1 MNQERIQKLEA
12 LLDRIRRNGSARR
25 SRSATTAEPIAL
37 EALPATAAAQAA
49 APPPAPAAA
58 KPATPAAPPVTFA
71 TTPPAHVDAVRASA
85 TPPGPP
91 VAPPPV
97 ATPSWRP
104 EPGSAVQAR
113 PTTVPPMELSEDDLI
128 DVTTLPPGP
137 EPDDAEAEPV
147 LAVSAEEE
155 EEQPPASSRRSRG
168 PATLDE
174 VMANASSA
182 DSEREIPVKT
192 PPPESG
198 PQEAL
203 PATGLEAPRLP
214 DIENLEADLS
224 GPPSMGPT
232 AEQLG
237 ETIELEAPR
246 GPELEIDITVS
257 ESDADVPAPA
267 EELEVTLPRASLQS
281 GLYDVSIAA
290 PPSIDVP
297 APEVHV
303 AVTVPA
309 VASSPESPERVARPA
324 LGATDVAEVRFGTRA
339 AEKSFL
345 ELLDSSLG
353 L

>member
-1 MNQERIQKLEA
+1 
-12 LLDRIRRNGSARR
+12 
-25 SRSATTAEPIAL
+25 
-37 EALPATAAAQAA
+37 
-49 APPPAPAAA
+49 
-58 KPATPAAPPVTFA
+58 
-71 TTPPAHVDAVRASA
+71 
-85 TPPGPP
+85 
-91 VAPPPV
+91 
-97 ATPSWRP
+97 
-104 EPGSAVQAR
+104 
-113 PTTVPPMELSEDDLI
+113 MELSEDDLI
-128 DVTTLPPGP
+128 DVTTMPPGP
-137 EPDDAEAEPV
+137 DPDSAEAEPLV
-147 LAVSAEEE
+147 AMGAEPEAE
-155 EEQPPASSRRSRG
+155 PDEEQPPASSRRSRG

-174 VMANASSA
+174 VMANASPA
-182 DSEREIPVKT
+182 ESEREIPVKT

-203 PATGLEAPRLP
+203 PPTGLEAPRLP
-214 DIENLEADLS
+214 DVEDLEADLS

-237 ETIELEAPR
+237 ETIELDAPR

-257 ESDADVPAPA
+257 EEEPDVPAPA

-297 APEVHV
+297 EREVHV

-309 VASSPESPERVARPA
+309 VASSPESPEGPERLARPA

-345 ELLDSSLG
+345 ELLDASLG

>member
-1 MNQERIQKLEA
+1 
-12 LLDRIRRNGSARR
+12 
-25 SRSATTAEPIAL
+25 
-37 EALPATAAAQAA
+37 
-49 APPPAPAAA
+49 
-58 KPATPAAPPVTFA
+58 
-71 TTPPAHVDAVRASA
+71 
-85 TPPGPP
+85 
-91 VAPPPV
+91 
-97 ATPSWRP
+97 
-104 EPGSAVQAR
+104 
-113 PTTVPPMELSEDDLI
+113 MELSEDDLI
-128 DVTTLPPGP
+128 DVTTMPPGP
-137 EPDDAEAEPV
+137 EPDGAEAEPLV
-147 LAVSAEEE
+147 ATAAEPEEE
-155 EEQPPASSRRSRG
+155 EPPASSRRSRG

-174 VMANASSA
+174 VMASASSA
-182 DSEREIPVKT
+182 ESEREIPVQT

-214 DIENLEADLS
+214 HVEDLEADLS

-257 ESDADVPAPA
+257 EEEPDVPAPA

-281 GLYDVSIAA
+281 GLYDVSLAA

-297 APEVHV
+297 EREVHV

-309 VASSPESPERVARPA
+309 VASNAESPERLARPA
-324 LGATDVAEVRFGTRA
+324 LGATDVAEVRFGTRT

-345 ELLDSSLG
+345 ELLDASLG